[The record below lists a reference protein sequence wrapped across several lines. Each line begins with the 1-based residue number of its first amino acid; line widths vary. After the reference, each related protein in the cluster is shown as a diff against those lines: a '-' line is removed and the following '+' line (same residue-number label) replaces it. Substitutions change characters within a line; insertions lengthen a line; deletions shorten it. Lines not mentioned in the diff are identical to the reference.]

1 MENSSS
7 EVVVQPYTYNGP
19 STTITK
25 ICTQLVNSIDEGIS
39 MSAAEIEKP
48 KTRFIVGSGC
58 NESIMSLEKETDEEN
73 VFSTLSESEFNDED
87 DSQFLTNSQPKIE
100 KSTSIMVPPTSREC
114 DDVDDGFDIFDLPND
129 DMLKIITL
137 SVVIFM
143 LILIALTVPFFFNA
157 TVNL

>member
-7 EVVVQPYTYNGP
+7 KDVIQPHTYNGP
-19 STTITK
+19 SSIYTK
-25 ICTQLVNSIDEGIS
+25 ICTEFLNNIDEGIS
-39 MSAAEIEKP
+39 MSATEIAKP

-58 NESIMSLEKETDEEN
+58 TESIMSLEKETDEEN
-73 VFSTLSESEFNDED
+73 VFSTVSDSEFNGED

-100 KSTSIMVPPTSREC
+100 KSTSIVIPPTSSEC
-114 DDVDDGFDIFDLPND
+114 DDVDGGFDIFDLPND

-143 LILIALTVPFFFNA
+143 LILVALTVPFFFNA